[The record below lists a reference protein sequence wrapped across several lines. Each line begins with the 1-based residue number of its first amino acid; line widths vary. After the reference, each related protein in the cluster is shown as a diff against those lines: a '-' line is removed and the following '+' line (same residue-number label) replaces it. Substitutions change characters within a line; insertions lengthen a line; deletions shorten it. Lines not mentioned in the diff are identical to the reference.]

1 MWKLTDVKPSCAAEN
16 SQSSPQRVEAKALLT
31 PGMPPQEAEFV
42 SAKAMGRW
50 RCWAAATQLRA
61 ASLKRVISSGAS
73 SSSAVTRRPSHTV
86 LAYSWTVTSLR
97 VEAPTPSRK
106 APRSCGLRQRQQIA
120 GPITG
125 YLLAVA
131 LFLNVSE

>member
-1 MWKLTDVKPSCAAEN
+1 MWKLTPVKPSSAAEK

-31 PGMPPQEAEFV
+31 PGIPPQEAEFV
-42 SAKAMGRW
+42 SARAMGSLRW
-50 RCWAAATQLRA
+50 WAAAIQVRA
-61 ASLKRVISSGAS
+61 ASLKRVIGSGAS

-86 LAYSWTVTSLR
+86 LGYSWTVTSLR

-106 APRSCGLRQRQQIA
+106 APRSCALRQRQQIA

-125 YLLAVA
+125 YLLAMP
-131 LFLNVSE
+131 LFLKAVT